1 METKYFRIQPRVPRS
16 TFDAF
21 KHIATSEDTDMS
33 KLARRLIE
41 DYIKSKCDQK
51 TSA

>member
-1 METKYFRIQPRVPRS
+1 MGNKYFRIQPRVPRS

-21 KHIATSEDTDMS
+21 QRIATSENTDMS

-41 DYIKSKCDQK
+41 NYIKAKCDQK
-51 TSA
+51 TPA